1 LVVGPILSH
10 LITSEQIGIA
20 IRRHAVWRYKQ
31 MSKTERCP
39 DCDQT
44 DVGKS
49 FFHPHSVG
57 NGACDECHGS
67 GELRTVIDD
76 IADGLGRPQDYEEG
90 YDDCWKCNG
99 TRKCQT
105 CGGHGAV
112 ACEDEDAES
121 EHNGELDSEKSAVD
135 VIDHGDNI
143 SGEHETP
150 ESTEEEAD
158 EEDDR
163 DQSEWVEHDTITT
176 QTSTPRRSES
186 TTDHTADP
194 DLRQIVNE
202 AFNSKAGKIGVSVAA
217 LVLAEH
223 LTSSDGKPG
232 IVTRGLDDFEH
243 AMRNYLR
250 LMVKVF
256 LAVVAIF
263 AIALLIAFLVHVL

>member
-1 LVVGPILSH
+1 
-10 LITSEQIGIA
+10 
-20 IRRHAVWRYKQ
+20 

-49 FFHPHSVG
+49 IFHPHSVG

-67 GELRTVIDD
+67 GKLRTVIDD
-76 IADGLGRPQDYEEG
+76 IADGLGSPQDYEEG
-90 YDDCWKCNG
+90 YDDCWKCDVKG
-99 TRKCQT
+99 QCTT
-105 CGGHGAV
+105 CGGAGIV
-112 ACEDEDAES
+112 AHDDDGDISS
-121 EHNGELDSEKSAVD
+121 EHSPELDCGQSAVE

-143 SGEHETP
+143 SGEREVP

-158 EEDDR
+158 AEDDE
-163 DQSEWVEHDTITT
+163 DQSEWVEHDTITN
-176 QTSTPRRSES
+176 QTSTARLSES
-186 TTDHTADP
+186 TTDHAADL
-194 DLRQIVNE
+194 DLRQIVSE
-202 AFNSKAGKIGVSVAA
+202 AINSKAGKIGVSVAA

-256 LAVVAIF
+256 VAVVAFF